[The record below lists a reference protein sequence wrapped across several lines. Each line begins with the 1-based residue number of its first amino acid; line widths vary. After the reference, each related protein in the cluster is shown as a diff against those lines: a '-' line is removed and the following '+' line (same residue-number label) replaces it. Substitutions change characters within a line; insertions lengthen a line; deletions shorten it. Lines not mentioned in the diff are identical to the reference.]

1 MRSKKDLKKA
11 LVVFLTASC
20 LVGLPA
26 CSNNVTPANETV
38 QSQSVSETAKETESK
53 DAKET
58 ENNKETETETKAETE
73 TETETEAVDKAAT
86 ETADE
91 AAEESNKNDPESAD
105 TLADVYVGSKDLE
118 AQADGKSPDTTVYTY
133 SVRAADYNAYIDSV
147 KKELDSAGGYIAKQ
161 DKLFYSTEEKKAYL
175 VLRVPRDG
183 STDFAQYIQSAGTVD
198 KSDHVT
204 DKVKNMT
211 SVIDDHVTALQQEQT
226 NLLEMAV
233 KTEDTSTVLS
243 LQSRI
248 ADITYEINA
257 YNSKMHVLDEDKQ
270 YDSIIIN
277 FTEDKNVAFT
287 PRVNNVFR
295 KIITGIGKIF
305 IKCAVVVCAVLPI
318 AAIIGLVVFI
328 VTTAKKKKQEKETQ
342 QIADYAKRISEAKNK
357 DKIVDG
363 AVIDVEDK
371 KLLGTADEDDEVPIK
386 DSQYDCSNDSP
397 VVNPEADDIG
407 ENVNEDIEVADVKEE
422 DAMNLDEIEKV
433 LNELDHFSP
442 SKENKKDNWM

>member
-1 MRSKKDLKKA
+1 MKNQKLFMKKA
-11 LVVFLTASC
+11 LAVFLASSC
-20 LVGLPA
+20 IVGLPA
-26 CSNNVTPANETV
+26 CSGKNATQTNETS
-38 QSQSVSETAKETESK
+38 QSQIASETVKETEKK
-53 DAKET
+53 DVEET
-58 ENNKETETETKAETE
+58 EDSKETE
-73 TETETEAVDKAAT
+73 TETETKT
-86 ETADE
+86 ETVDE
-91 AAEESNKNDPESAD
+91 TANETTDETAEESNKNDPESAD

-183 STDFAQYIQSAGTVD
+183 SADFAQYIQSAGTID

-243 LQSRI
+243 HQSRI
-248 ADITYEINA
+248 ADITYEIKA

-270 YDSIIIN
+270 YDSIIVN

-295 KIITGIGKIF
+295 KIITGIGKVF

-357 DKIVDG
+357 DKVVDG

-371 KLLGTADEDDEVPIK
+371 KLLGTTDEDDETPVK
-386 DSQYDCSNDSP
+386 DSECDCANDSP

-407 ENVNEDIEVADVKEE
+407 ENVNEDIEVTDVEEE
-422 DAMNLDEIEKV
+422 DTMNLDEIEKV
-433 LNELDHFSP
+433 LDELDHFSP
-442 SKENKKDNWM
+442 SKENKKR

>member
-1 MRSKKDLKKA
+1 MKNQKLFMKKA
-11 LVVFLTASC
+11 LAVFLASSC
-20 LVGLPA
+20 IVGLPA
-26 CSNNVTPANETV
+26 CSGKNATQTNETS
-38 QSQSVSETAKETESK
+38 QSQIASETVKETEKK
-53 DAKET
+53 DAEET
-58 ENNKETETETKAETE
+58 EDSKETE
-73 TETETEAVDKAAT
+73 TETETKT
-86 ETADE
+86 ETVDE
-91 AAEESNKNDPESAD
+91 TANETTDETAEESNKNDPESAD

-183 STDFAQYIQSAGTVD
+183 SADFAQYIQSTGTID

-270 YDSIIIN
+270 YDSIIVN

-295 KIITGIGKIF
+295 KIITGIGKVF

-328 VTTAKKKKQEKETQ
+328 ITTVRKKRQAKETQ
-342 QIADYAKRISEAKNK
+342 QIADYAKRISEANNK
-357 DKIVDG
+357 DKVIDG

-371 KLLGTADEDDEVPIK
+371 KLLGSMDENDDETPVK
-386 DSQYDCSNDSP
+386 DSECNCANDSP
-397 VVNPEADDIG
+397 VVDPEADDIG
-407 ENVNEDIEVADVKEE
+407 ENVNEDIEVADVEE
-422 DAMNLDEIEKV
+422 DNDAVELDEIERT
-433 LNELDHFSP
+433 LNELDHFSRP
-442 SKENKKDNWM
+442 KDDE

>member
-1 MRSKKDLKKA
+1 MKNQKLFMKKA
-11 LVVFLTASC
+11 LAVFLASSC
-20 LVGLPA
+20 IVGLPA
-26 CSNNVTPANETV
+26 CSGKNATTTNETS
-38 QSQSVSETAKETESK
+38 QSQIASETVKETEKKDVEETGDSK
-53 DAKET
+53 
-58 ENNKETETETKAETE
+58 ETE
-73 TETETEAVDKAAT
+73 TETETETVDETANETAD

-183 STDFAQYIQSAGTVD
+183 SADFAQYIQSAGTVD

-277 FTEDKNVAFT
+277 FTEDRNVAFT

-357 DKIVDG
+357 DKVIDG

-371 KLLGTADEDDEVPIK
+371 KLLGTADEDDEAPIK
-386 DSQYDCSNDSP
+386 DSQYDCSNDGP

-422 DAMNLDEIEKV
+422 DDTVELDEIERT
-433 LNELDHFSP
+433 LNELDRFPH
-442 SKENKKDNWM
+442 KH

>member
-1 MRSKKDLKKA
+1 MKNQKLFMKKA
-11 LVVFLTASC
+11 LAVFLASSC
-20 LVGLPA
+20 IVGLPA
-26 CSNNVTPANETV
+26 CSGKNATQTNETS
-38 QSQSVSETAKETESK
+38 QSQIASETVKETEKKDVEETGDSK
-53 DAKET
+53 
-58 ENNKETETETKAETE
+58 ETE
-73 TETETEAVDKAAT
+73 TETETKTETVDEAANETAD

-133 SVRAADYNAYIDSV
+133 SVRAADYSAYIDSV

-183 STDFAQYIQSAGTVD
+183 SADFAQYIQSTGTID

-257 YNSKMHVLDEDKQ
+257 YNSKMHVLNEDKQ

-295 KIITGIGKIF
+295 KIITGIGKVF

-357 DKIVDG
+357 DKVVDG
-363 AVIDVEDK
+363 TVIDVEDK
-371 KLLGTADEDDEVPIK
+371 KLLGTADEDDEAPIK
-386 DSQYDCSNDSP
+386 DSQCDCSNDSP

-407 ENVNEDIEVADVKEE
+407 ENVNKDVEVADVEE
-422 DAMNLDEIEKV
+422 EGELMELDEIERV
-433 LNELDHFSP
+433 LDELDHFSRP
-442 SKENKKDNWM
+442 RDSK

>member
-1 MRSKKDLKKA
+1 MKNQKLFMKKA
-11 LVVFLTASC
+11 LAVFLASSC
-20 LVGLPA
+20 IVGLPA
-26 CSNNVTPANETV
+26 CSGKNATTTNETS
-38 QSQSVSETAKETESK
+38 QSQIASETVKETEKKDVEETGDSK
-53 DAKET
+53 
-58 ENNKETETETKAETE
+58 ETE
-73 TETETEAVDKAAT
+73 TETETETVDETANETAD

-183 STDFAQYIQSAGTVD
+183 SADFAQYIQSAGTVD

-277 FTEDKNVAFT
+277 FTEDRNVAFT

-357 DKIVDG
+357 DKVVDG

-371 KLLGTADEDDEVPIK
+371 KLLGTADEDDEAPIK
-386 DSQYDCSNDSP
+386 DSQYDCSNDGP
-397 VVNPEADDIG
+397 VVNPEADDID
-407 ENVNEDIEVADVKEE
+407 ERVNEDIEVADVKEE
-422 DAMNLDEIEKV
+422 DDTVELDEIERT
-433 LNELDHFSP
+433 LNELDRFPH
-442 SKENKKDNWM
+442 KH

>member
-1 MRSKKDLKKA
+1 MKNQKLFMKKA
-11 LVVFLTASC
+11 LAVFLASSC
-20 LVGLPA
+20 IVGLPA
-26 CSNNVTPANETV
+26 CSGKNATTTNETS
-38 QSQSVSETAKETESK
+38 QSQIASETVKETEKKDVEETGDSK
-53 DAKET
+53 
-58 ENNKETETETKAETE
+58 ETE
-73 TETETEAVDKAAT
+73 TETETETVDETANETAD

-133 SVRAADYNAYIDSV
+133 SVRTADYNAYIDSV

-183 STDFAQYIQSAGTVD
+183 SADFAQYIQSAGTVD

-277 FTEDKNVAFT
+277 FTEDRNVAFT

-357 DKIVDG
+357 DKVVDG

-371 KLLGTADEDDEVPIK
+371 KLLGTADEDDEAPIK

-422 DAMNLDEIEKV
+422 DAVNYPRLK
-433 LNELDHFSP
+433 
-442 SKENKKDNWM
+442 

>member
-1 MRSKKDLKKA
+1 MKNQKLFMKKA
-11 LVVFLTASC
+11 LAVFLASSC
-20 LVGLPA
+20 IVGLPA
-26 CSNNVTPANETV
+26 CSGKNATTTNETS
-38 QSQSVSETAKETESK
+38 QSQIASETVKETEKKDVEETGDSK
-53 DAKET
+53 
-58 ENNKETETETKAETE
+58 ETE
-73 TETETEAVDKAAT
+73 TETETETVDETANETAD

-183 STDFAQYIQSAGTVD
+183 SADFAQYIQSAGTVD

-277 FTEDKNVAFT
+277 FTEDRNVAFT

-357 DKIVDG
+357 DKVVDG

-371 KLLGTADEDDEVPIK
+371 KLLGTADEDDEAPIK
-386 DSQYDCSNDSP
+386 DSQYDCSNDGP

-422 DAMNLDEIEKV
+422 DDTVELDEIERT
-433 LNELDHFSP
+433 LNELDRFPH
-442 SKENKKDNWM
+442 KH

>member
-1 MRSKKDLKKA
+1 MKNQKLFMKKA
-11 LVVFLTASC
+11 LAVFLASSC
-20 LVGLPA
+20 IVGLPA
-26 CSNNVTPANETV
+26 CSGKNATQTNETS
-38 QSQSVSETAKETESK
+38 QSQIASETVKETEKK
-53 DAKET
+53 DVKET
-58 ENNKETETETKAETE
+58 EDSKETE
-73 TETETEAVDKAAT
+73 TETETKTETVDETANETAD

-118 AQADGKSPDTTVYTY
+118 TQADGKSPDTTVYTY
-133 SVRAADYNAYIDSV
+133 SVRAADYNAYIGSV

-183 STDFAQYIQSAGTVD
+183 SADFAQYIQSTGTID

-295 KIITGIGKIF
+295 KIITGIGKVF

-328 VTTAKKKKQEKETQ
+328 VTTVRKKRQAKETQ
-342 QIADYAKRISEAKNK
+342 QIADYARRISGIRNK
-357 DKIVDG
+357 EKVVEG
-363 AVIDVEDK
+363 SAIDTENK
-371 KLLGTADEDDEVPIK
+371 KLLGTIDESEKPPIK
-386 DSQYDCSNDSP
+386 DGQCDCANDSP
-397 VVNPEADDIG
+397 VVDPEADDIG
-407 ENVNEDIEVADVKEE
+407 ENVNEDIEVADVEE
-422 DAMNLDEIEKV
+422 DNDAVELDEIERT
-433 LNELDHFSP
+433 LNELDHFSRP
-442 SKENKKDNWM
+442 KDDE

>member
-1 MRSKKDLKKA
+1 MKNQKLFMKKA
-11 LVVFLTASC
+11 LAVFLASSC
-20 LVGLPA
+20 IVGLPA
-26 CSNNVTPANETV
+26 CSGKNATTTNETS
-38 QSQSVSETAKETESK
+38 QSQIASETVKETEKKDVEETGDSK
-53 DAKET
+53 
-58 ENNKETETETKAETE
+58 ETE
-73 TETETEAVDKAAT
+73 TETETKTETVDETANETAD

-91 AAEESNKNDPESAD
+91 ASEESNKNDPESAD

-133 SVRAADYNAYIDSV
+133 SVRAADYSAYIDSV

-183 STDFAQYIQSAGTVD
+183 SADFAQYIQSTGTID

-295 KIITGIGKIF
+295 KIITGIGKVF

-357 DKIVDG
+357 DKVVDG
-363 AVIDVEDK
+363 TVIDVEDK
-371 KLLGTADEDDEVPIK
+371 KLLGTADENDEAPIK
-386 DSQYDCSNDSP
+386 DSQCDCSNDSP

-407 ENVNEDIEVADVKEE
+407 ENVNKDVEVADVKEGGE
-422 DAMNLDEIEKV
+422 LMELDEIERV
-433 LNELDHFSP
+433 LDELDHFSRP
-442 SKENKKDNWM
+442 RYSK

>member
-1 MRSKKDLKKA
+1 MKNQKLFMKKA
-11 LVVFLTASC
+11 LAVFLASSC
-20 LVGLPA
+20 IVGLPA
-26 CSNNVTPANETV
+26 CSGKNATTTNETS
-38 QSQSVSETAKETESK
+38 QSQIASETVKETEKKDVEETGDSK
-53 DAKET
+53 
-58 ENNKETETETKAETE
+58 ETE
-73 TETETEAVDKAAT
+73 TETETKTETVDETANETAD

-91 AAEESNKNDPESAD
+91 ASEESNKNDPESAD

-133 SVRAADYNAYIDSV
+133 SVRAADYSAYIDSV

-183 STDFAQYIQSAGTVD
+183 SADFAQYIQSTGTID

-233 KTEDTSTVLS
+233 KTEDTSTVLL

-295 KIITGIGKIF
+295 KIITGIGKVF

-357 DKIVDG
+357 DKVVDG
-363 AVIDVEDK
+363 TVIDVEDK
-371 KLLGTADEDDEVPIK
+371 KLLGTADENDEAPIK
-386 DSQYDCSNDSP
+386 DSQCDCSNDSP

-407 ENVNEDIEVADVKEE
+407 ENVNKDVEVADVKEGGE
-422 DAMNLDEIEKV
+422 LMELDEIERV
-433 LNELDHFSP
+433 LDELDHFSRP
-442 SKENKKDNWM
+442 RDSK

>member
-1 MRSKKDLKKA
+1 MKNQKLFMKKA
-11 LVVFLTASC
+11 LAVFLASSC
-20 LVGLPA
+20 IVGLPA
-26 CSNNVTPANETV
+26 CSGKNATTTNETS
-38 QSQSVSETAKETESK
+38 QSQIASETVKETEKKDVEETGDSK
-53 DAKET
+53 
-58 ENNKETETETKAETE
+58 ETE
-73 TETETEAVDKAAT
+73 TETETETVDETANETAD

-183 STDFAQYIQSAGTVD
+183 SADFAQYIQSAGTVD

-277 FTEDKNVAFT
+277 FTEDRNVAFT

-342 QIADYAKRISEAKNK
+342 QIADYAKRISEAKNN
-357 DKIVDG
+357 DKVVDG

-386 DSQYDCSNDSP
+386 DSQCDCSNDSP

-407 ENVNEDIEVADVKEE
+407 ENVNENIEVADVKEE
-422 DAMNLDEIEKV
+422 DAVNYPRLK
-433 LNELDHFSP
+433 
-442 SKENKKDNWM
+442 

>member
-1 MRSKKDLKKA
+1 MKNQKLFMKKA
-11 LVVFLTASC
+11 LAVFLASSC
-20 LVGLPA
+20 IVGLPA
-26 CSNNVTPANETV
+26 CSGKNATTTNETS
-38 QSQSVSETAKETESK
+38 QSQIASETVKEAEKKDVEETGDSK
-53 DAKET
+53 
-58 ENNKETETETKAETE
+58 ETE
-73 TETETEAVDKAAT
+73 TETETETVDETANETAD

-183 STDFAQYIQSAGTVD
+183 SADFAQYIQSAGTVD

-277 FTEDKNVAFT
+277 FTEDRNVAFT

-357 DKIVDG
+357 DKVVDG

-371 KLLGTADEDDEVPIK
+371 KLLGTADEDDEAPIK
-386 DSQYDCSNDSP
+386 DSQYDCSNDGP
-397 VVNPEADDIG
+397 VVNPEADDID
-407 ENVNEDIEVADVKEE
+407 ERVNEDIEVADVKEE
-422 DAMNLDEIEKV
+422 DDTVELDEIERT
-433 LNELDHFSP
+433 LNELDRFPH
-442 SKENKKDNWM
+442 KH

>member
-1 MRSKKDLKKA
+1 MKNQKLFMKKA
-11 LVVFLTASC
+11 LAVFLASSC
-20 LVGLPA
+20 IVGLPA
-26 CSNNVTPANETV
+26 CSGKNATTTNETS
-38 QSQSVSETAKETESK
+38 QSQIASETVKETEKKDVEETGDSK
-53 DAKET
+53 
-58 ENNKETETETKAETE
+58 ETE
-73 TETETEAVDKAAT
+73 TETETKTETVDETANETAD

-91 AAEESNKNDPESAD
+91 ASEESNKNDPESAD

-133 SVRAADYNAYIDSV
+133 SVRAADYSAYIDSV

-183 STDFAQYIQSAGTVD
+183 SADFAQYIQSTGTID

-295 KIITGIGKIF
+295 KIITGIGKVF

-357 DKIVDG
+357 DKVVDG
-363 AVIDVEDK
+363 TVIDVEDK
-371 KLLGTADEDDEVPIK
+371 KLLGTADENDEAPIK
-386 DSQYDCSNDSP
+386 DSQFDCSNDSP

-407 ENVNEDIEVADVKEE
+407 ENVNKDVEVADVKEGGE
-422 DAMNLDEIEKV
+422 LMELDEIERV
-433 LNELDHFSP
+433 LDELDHFSRP
-442 SKENKKDNWM
+442 RDSK

>member
-1 MRSKKDLKKA
+1 MKNQKLFMKKA
-11 LVVFLTASC
+11 LAVFLASSC
-20 LVGLPA
+20 IVGLPA
-26 CSNNVTPANETV
+26 CSGKNATTTNETS
-38 QSQSVSETAKETESK
+38 QSQIASETVKETEKKDVEETGDSK
-53 DAKET
+53 
-58 ENNKETETETKAETE
+58 ETE
-73 TETETEAVDKAAT
+73 TETETETVDETANETAD

-183 STDFAQYIQSAGTVD
+183 SADFAQYIQSAGTVD

-277 FTEDKNVAFT
+277 FTEDRNVAFT

-357 DKIVDG
+357 DKVVDG

-371 KLLGTADEDDEVPIK
+371 KLLGTADEDDEAPIK

-422 DAMNLDEIEKV
+422 NDTVELDEIERT
-433 LNELDHFSP
+433 LNELDRFPH
-442 SKENKKDNWM
+442 KH

>member
-1 MRSKKDLKKA
+1 MKNQKLFMKKA
-11 LVVFLTASC
+11 LAVFLASSC
-20 LVGLPA
+20 IVGLQA
-26 CSNNVTPANETV
+26 CSGKNATTTNETS
-38 QSQSVSETAKETESK
+38 QSQIASETVKETEKK
-53 DAKET
+53 DVKET
-58 ENNKETETETKAETE
+58 EDSKETE
-73 TETETEAVDKAAT
+73 TETETKT
-86 ETADE
+86 ETVDETANETTDE
-91 AAEESNKNDPESAD
+91 ASEESNKNDPESAD

-133 SVRAADYNAYIDSV
+133 SVRAADYNAYIDRV
-147 KKELDSAGGYIAKQ
+147 KKGLDSAGGYIAKQ
-161 DKLFYSTEEKKAYL
+161 DKLFYSAEEKKAYL

-183 STDFAQYIQSAGTVD
+183 SADFAQYIQSTGTVD

-270 YDSIIIN
+270 YDSIIVN

-305 IKCAVVVCAVLPI
+305 IKCAVVICAVLPI

-328 VTTAKKKKQEKETQ
+328 VTTVRKKRQAKETQ

-357 DKIVDG
+357 DKVVEG
-363 AVIDVEDK
+363 SAIDTENK
-371 KLLGTADEDDEVPIK
+371 KLLGTADEDDEAPIK
-386 DSQYDCSNDSP
+386 DSQCDCSNDSP

-407 ENVNEDIEVADVKEE
+407 ENVNKDVEVADVKEGGE
-422 DAMNLDEIEKV
+422 LMELDEIERV
-433 LNELDHFSP
+433 LDELDHFSRP
-442 SKENKKDNWM
+442 RDSK

>member
-1 MRSKKDLKKA
+1 MKNQKLFMKKA
-11 LVVFLTASC
+11 LAVFLASSC
-20 LVGLPA
+20 IVGLPA
-26 CSNNVTPANETV
+26 CSGKNATTTNETS
-38 QSQSVSETAKETESK
+38 QSQIASETVKETEKKDVEETGDSK
-53 DAKET
+53 
-58 ENNKETETETKAETE
+58 ETE
-73 TETETEAVDKAAT
+73 TETETETVDETANETAD

-183 STDFAQYIQSAGTVD
+183 SADFTQYIQSAGTVD

-277 FTEDKNVAFT
+277 FTEDRNVAFT

-357 DKIVDG
+357 DKVVDG

-371 KLLGTADEDDEVPIK
+371 KLLGTADEDDEAPIK

-422 DAMNLDEIEKV
+422 DAVNYPRLK
-433 LNELDHFSP
+433 
-442 SKENKKDNWM
+442 

>member
-1 MRSKKDLKKA
+1 MKNQKLFMKKA
-11 LVVFLTASC
+11 LAVFLASSC
-20 LVGLPA
+20 IVGLPA
-26 CSNNVTPANETV
+26 CSGKNATTTNETSL
-38 QSQSVSETAKETESK
+38 SQIASETVKETEKKDVEETGDSK
-53 DAKET
+53 
-58 ENNKETETETKAETE
+58 ETE
-73 TETETEAVDKAAT
+73 TETETKTETVDETANETAD

-91 AAEESNKNDPESAD
+91 ASEESNKNDPESAD

-133 SVRAADYNAYIDSV
+133 SVRAADYSAYIDSV

-183 STDFAQYIQSAGTVD
+183 SADFAQYIQSTGTID

-295 KIITGIGKIF
+295 KIITGIGKVF

-318 AAIIGLVVFI
+318 AAIIGIVVFI
-328 VTTAKKKKQEKETQ
+328 VTTAKKRKQEKETQ

-357 DKIVDG
+357 DKVVDG
-363 AVIDVEDK
+363 TVIDVEDK
-371 KLLGTADEDDEVPIK
+371 KLLGTADEDDEAPIK
-386 DSQYDCSNDSP
+386 DSQCDCSNDSP

-407 ENVNEDIEVADVKEE
+407 ENVNKDVEVADVKEGGE
-422 DAMNLDEIEKV
+422 LMELDEIERV
-433 LNELDHFSP
+433 LDELDHFSRP
-442 SKENKKDNWM
+442 RDSK

>member
-1 MRSKKDLKKA
+1 MKNQKLFMKKA
-11 LVVFLTASC
+11 LAVFLASSC
-20 LVGLPA
+20 IVGLPA
-26 CSNNVTPANETV
+26 CSGKNATTTNETS
-38 QSQSVSETAKETESK
+38 QSQIASETVKETEKKDVEETGDSK
-53 DAKET
+53 
-58 ENNKETETETKAETE
+58 ETE
-73 TETETEAVDKAAT
+73 TETETKTETVDETANETAD

-91 AAEESNKNDPESAD
+91 ASEESNKNDPESAD

-133 SVRAADYNAYIDSV
+133 SVRAADYSAYIDSV

-183 STDFAQYIQSAGTVD
+183 SADFAQYIQSTGTID

-295 KIITGIGKIF
+295 KIITGIGKVF

-318 AAIIGLVVFI
+318 AAIIGIVVFI
-328 VTTAKKKKQEKETQ
+328 VTTAKKRKQEKETQ

-357 DKIVDG
+357 DKVVDG
-363 AVIDVEDK
+363 TVIDVEDK
-371 KLLGTADEDDEVPIK
+371 KLLGTADEDDEAPIK
-386 DSQYDCSNDSP
+386 DSQCDCSNDSP

-407 ENVNEDIEVADVKEE
+407 ENVNEDVDVADVEE
-422 DAMNLDEIEKV
+422 EGELMELDEIERV
-433 LNELDHFSP
+433 LDELDHFSRP
-442 SKENKKDNWM
+442 RDSK

>member
-1 MRSKKDLKKA
+1 MKKA
-11 LVVFLTASC
+11 LAVFLASSC
-20 LVGLPA
+20 IVGLPA
-26 CSNNVTPANETV
+26 CSGKNATTTNETS
-38 QSQSVSETAKETESK
+38 QSQIASETVKETEKKDVEETGDSK
-53 DAKET
+53 
-58 ENNKETETETKAETE
+58 ETE
-73 TETETEAVDKAAT
+73 TETETETVDETANETAD

-183 STDFAQYIQSAGTVD
+183 SADFAQYIQSAGTVD

-277 FTEDKNVAFT
+277 FTEDRNVAFT

-357 DKIVDG
+357 DKVVDG

-371 KLLGTADEDDEVPIK
+371 KLLGTADEDDETPIK
-386 DSQYDCSNDSP
+386 DSQYDCSNDGP

-422 DAMNLDEIEKV
+422 DDTVELDEIERT
-433 LNELDHFSP
+433 LNELDRFPH
-442 SKENKKDNWM
+442 KH

>member
-1 MRSKKDLKKA
+1 MKNQKLFMKKA
-11 LVVFLTASC
+11 LAVFLASSC
-20 LVGLPA
+20 IVGLPA
-26 CSNNVTPANETV
+26 CSGKNATQTNETS
-38 QSQSVSETAKETESK
+38 QSQIASETVKETEKK
-53 DAKET
+53 DVKET
-58 ENNKETETETKAETE
+58 EDSKETE
-73 TETETEAVDKAAT
+73 TETETKTETVDETANETAD

-183 STDFAQYIQSAGTVD
+183 SADFAQYIQSAGTVD

-277 FTEDKNVAFT
+277 FTEDRNVAFT

-357 DKIVDG
+357 DKVVDG

-371 KLLGTADEDDEVPIK
+371 KLLGTADEDDEAPIK

-433 LNELDHFSP
+433 LNELDHFP
-442 SKENKKDNWM
+442 HKH

>member
-1 MRSKKDLKKA
+1 MKNQKLFMKKA
-11 LVVFLTASC
+11 LAVFLASSC
-20 LVGLPA
+20 IVGLPA
-26 CSNNVTPANETV
+26 CSGKNATTTNETS
-38 QSQSVSETAKETESK
+38 QSQIASETVKETEKKDVEETGDSK
-53 DAKET
+53 
-58 ENNKETETETKAETE
+58 ETE
-73 TETETEAVDKAAT
+73 TETETKTETVDETANETAD

-133 SVRAADYNAYIDSV
+133 SVRAADYNAYIGSV

-183 STDFAQYIQSAGTVD
+183 SADFAQYIQSTGTID

-248 ADITYEINA
+248 TDITYEINA

-295 KIITGIGKIF
+295 KIITGIGKVF

-318 AAIIGLVVFI
+318 SAIIGLVVFI

-357 DKIVDG
+357 DKVVDG
-363 AVIDVEDK
+363 TVIDVEDK
-371 KLLGTADEDDEVPIK
+371 KLLGTADEDDEAPIK
-386 DSQYDCSNDSP
+386 DSQCDCSNDSP

-407 ENVNEDIEVADVKEE
+407 ENVNKDVEVADVEE
-422 DAMNLDEIEKV
+422 DNDAVELDEIERT
-433 LNELDHFSP
+433 LNELDHFSRP
-442 SKENKKDNWM
+442 KDDE

>member
-1 MRSKKDLKKA
+1 MKNQKLFMKKA
-11 LVVFLTASC
+11 LAVFLASSC
-20 LVGLPA
+20 IVGLPA
-26 CSNNVTPANETV
+26 CSGKNATQTNETS
-38 QSQSVSETAKETESK
+38 QSQIASETVKETEKKDVEETGDSK
-53 DAKET
+53 
-58 ENNKETETETKAETE
+58 ETE
-73 TETETEAVDKAAT
+73 TETETKTETVDEAAN

-133 SVRAADYNAYIDSV
+133 SVRAADYSAYIDSV

-183 STDFAQYIQSAGTVD
+183 SADFAQYIQSTGTID

-295 KIITGIGKIF
+295 KIITGIGKVF

-357 DKIVDG
+357 DKVVDG
-363 AVIDVEDK
+363 TVIDVEDK
-371 KLLGTADEDDEVPIK
+371 KLLGTADEDDEAPIK
-386 DSQYDCSNDSP
+386 DSQCDCSNDSP

-407 ENVNEDIEVADVKEE
+407 ENVNKDVEVADVEE
-422 DAMNLDEIEKV
+422 EGELMELDEIERV
-433 LNELDHFSP
+433 LDELDHFSRP
-442 SKENKKDNWM
+442 RDSK

>member
-1 MRSKKDLKKA
+1 MKNQKLFMKKA
-11 LVVFLTASC
+11 LAVFLASSC
-20 LVGLPA
+20 IVGLPA
-26 CSNNVTPANETV
+26 CSGKNATQTNETS
-38 QSQSVSETAKETESK
+38 QSQIASETVKETEKKDVEETGDSK
-53 DAKET
+53 
-58 ENNKETETETKAETE
+58 ETE
-73 TETETEAVDKAAT
+73 TETETKTETVDEAANETAD

-133 SVRAADYNAYIDSV
+133 SVRAADYSAYIDSV

-175 VLRVPRDG
+175 VLRVPRYG
-183 STDFAQYIQSAGTVD
+183 SADFAQYIQSTGTID

-295 KIITGIGKIF
+295 KIITGIGKVF

-357 DKIVDG
+357 DKVVDG
-363 AVIDVEDK
+363 TVIDVEDK
-371 KLLGTADEDDEVPIK
+371 KLLGTADEDDEAPIK
-386 DSQYDCSNDSP
+386 DSQCDCSNDSP

-407 ENVNEDIEVADVKEE
+407 ENVNKDVEVADVEE
-422 DAMNLDEIEKV
+422 EGELMELDEIERV
-433 LNELDHFSP
+433 LDELDHFSRP
-442 SKENKKDNWM
+442 RDSK

>member
-1 MRSKKDLKKA
+1 MKNQKLFMKKTLA
-11 LVVFLTASC
+11 VFLASSC
-20 LVGLPA
+20 IVGLPA
-26 CSNNVTPANETV
+26 CSGKNATTTNETS
-38 QSQSVSETAKETESK
+38 QSQIASETVKETEKKDVEETGDSK
-53 DAKET
+53 
-58 ENNKETETETKAETE
+58 ETE
-73 TETETEAVDKAAT
+73 TETETETVDETANETAD

-183 STDFAQYIQSAGTVD
+183 SADFAQYIQSAGTVD

-277 FTEDKNVAFT
+277 FTEDRNVAFT

-318 AAIIGLVVFI
+318 AAH
-328 VTTAKKKKQEKETQ
+328 
-342 QIADYAKRISEAKNK
+342 YWPCRIH
-357 DKIVDG
+357 
-363 AVIDVEDK
+363 
-371 KLLGTADEDDEVPIK
+371 
-386 DSQYDCSNDSP
+386 CNDS
-397 VVNPEADDIG
+397 
-407 ENVNEDIEVADVKEE
+407 
-422 DAMNLDEIEKV
+422 
-433 LNELDHFSP
+433 
-442 SKENKKDNWM
+442 

>member
-1 MRSKKDLKKA
+1 MKNQKLFIKKA
-11 LVVFLTASC
+11 LAVFLASSC
-20 LVGLPA
+20 IVGLPA
-26 CSNNVTPANETV
+26 CSGKNATTTNETS
-38 QSQSVSETAKETESK
+38 QSQISSETVKETEKKDVEETGDSK
-53 DAKET
+53 
-58 ENNKETETETKAETE
+58 ETE
-73 TETETEAVDKAAT
+73 TETETETVDETANETAD

-183 STDFAQYIQSAGTVD
+183 SADFAQYIQSAGTVD

-357 DKIVDG
+357 DKVVDG

-371 KLLGTADEDDEVPIK
+371 KLLGTADEDDEAPIK
-386 DSQYDCSNDSP
+386 DSQYDCSNDGP

-422 DAMNLDEIEKV
+422 DDTVELDEIERT
-433 LNELDHFSP
+433 LNELDHFP
-442 SKENKKDNWM
+442 HKH

>member
-1 MRSKKDLKKA
+1 MKNQKLFMKKA
-11 LVVFLTASC
+11 LAVFLASSC
-20 LVGLPA
+20 IVGLPA
-26 CSNNVTPANETV
+26 CSGKNATTTNETS
-38 QSQSVSETAKETESK
+38 QSQIASETVKETEKKDVEETGDSK
-53 DAKET
+53 
-58 ENNKETETETKAETE
+58 ETE
-73 TETETEAVDKAAT
+73 TETETKTETVDETANETAD

-91 AAEESNKNDPESAD
+91 ASEESNKNDPESAD

-133 SVRAADYNAYIDSV
+133 SVRAADYSAYIDSV

-183 STDFAQYIQSAGTVD
+183 SADFAQYIQSTGTID

-295 KIITGIGKIF
+295 KIITGIGKVF

-357 DKIVDG
+357 DKVVDG
-363 AVIDVEDK
+363 TVIDVEDK
-371 KLLGTADEDDEVPIK
+371 KLLGTADENDEAPIK
-386 DSQYDCSNDSP
+386 DSQCDCSNDSP
-397 VVNPEADDIG
+397 VVNSEADDIG
-407 ENVNEDIEVADVKEE
+407 ENVNKDVEVADVKEGGE
-422 DAMNLDEIEKV
+422 LMELDEIERV
-433 LNELDHFSP
+433 LDELDHFSRP
-442 SKENKKDNWM
+442 RDSK

>member
-1 MRSKKDLKKA
+1 MKNQKLFMKKA
-11 LVVFLTASC
+11 LAVFLASSC
-20 LVGLPA
+20 IVGLPA
-26 CSNNVTPANETV
+26 CSGKNATTTNETS
-38 QSQSVSETAKETESK
+38 QSQIASETVKETEKKDVEETGDSK
-53 DAKET
+53 
-58 ENNKETETETKAETE
+58 ETE
-73 TETETEAVDKAAT
+73 TETETETVDETANETAD

-183 STDFAQYIQSAGTVD
+183 SADFAQYIQSAGTVD

-211 SVIDDHVTALQQEQT
+211 SVIDDRVTALQQEQT

-277 FTEDKNVAFT
+277 FTEDRNVAFT

-357 DKIVDG
+357 DKVVDG

-371 KLLGTADEDDEVPIK
+371 KLLGTADEDDEAPIK
-386 DSQYDCSNDSP
+386 DSQYDCSNDGP

-422 DAMNLDEIEKV
+422 DDTVELDEIERT
-433 LNELDHFSP
+433 LNELDRFPH
-442 SKENKKDNWM
+442 KH

>member
-1 MRSKKDLKKA
+1 MKNQKLFMKKTLA
-11 LVVFLTASC
+11 VFLASSC
-20 LVGLPA
+20 IVGLPA
-26 CSNNVTPANETV
+26 CSGKNATTTNETS
-38 QSQSVSETAKETESK
+38 QSQIASETVKETEKKDVEETGDSK
-53 DAKET
+53 
-58 ENNKETETETKAETE
+58 ETE
-73 TETETEAVDKAAT
+73 TETETETVDETANETAD

-183 STDFAQYIQSAGTVD
+183 SADFAQYIQSAGTVD

-211 SVIDDHVTALQQEQT
+211 SVIDDHVAALQQEQT

-277 FTEDKNVAFT
+277 FTEDRNVAFT

-318 AAIIGLVVFI
+318 AAH
-328 VTTAKKKKQEKETQ
+328 
-342 QIADYAKRISEAKNK
+342 YWPCRIH
-357 DKIVDG
+357 
-363 AVIDVEDK
+363 
-371 KLLGTADEDDEVPIK
+371 
-386 DSQYDCSNDSP
+386 CNDS
-397 VVNPEADDIG
+397 
-407 ENVNEDIEVADVKEE
+407 
-422 DAMNLDEIEKV
+422 
-433 LNELDHFSP
+433 
-442 SKENKKDNWM
+442 

>member
-1 MRSKKDLKKA
+1 MKNQKLFMKKA
-11 LVVFLTASC
+11 LAVFLASSC
-20 LVGLPA
+20 IVGLPA
-26 CSNNVTPANETV
+26 CSGKNATQTNETS
-38 QSQSVSETAKETESK
+38 QSQIASETVKETEKK
-53 DAKET
+53 DVKET
-58 ENNKETETETKAETE
+58 EDSKETE
-73 TETETEAVDKAAT
+73 TETETKTETVDETANETAD

-133 SVRAADYNAYIDSV
+133 SVRAADYNAYIGSV

-183 STDFAQYIQSAGTVD
+183 SADFAQYIQSTGTID

-270 YDSIIIN
+270 YDSIIVN

-305 IKCAVVVCAVLPI
+305 IKCAVVICAVLPI

-328 VTTAKKKKQEKETQ
+328 VTTVRKKRQAKETQ

-357 DKIVDG
+357 DKVVEG
-363 AVIDVEDK
+363 SAIDTENK
-371 KLLGTADEDDEVPIK
+371 KLLGTTDEDEEPPIK
-386 DSQYDCSNDSP
+386 DSQCDCSNDSP

-407 ENVNEDIEVADVKEE
+407 ENVNKDVEVADVKEGGE
-422 DAMNLDEIEKV
+422 LMELDEIERV
-433 LNELDHFSP
+433 LDELDHFSRP
-442 SKENKKDNWM
+442 RDSK

>member
-1 MRSKKDLKKA
+1 MKNQKLFMKKA
-11 LVVFLTASC
+11 LAVFLASSC
-20 LVGLPA
+20 IVGLPA
-26 CSNNVTPANETV
+26 CSGKNATQTNETS
-38 QSQSVSETAKETESK
+38 QSQIASETVKETEKK
-53 DAKET
+53 DVEET
-58 ENNKETETETKAETE
+58 EDSKETE
-73 TETETEAVDKAAT
+73 TETETKTETVDETAN

-91 AAEESNKNDPESAD
+91 ATEKSNKNAPESAD
-105 TLADVYVGSKDLE
+105 ALADVYVGSKDLE

-147 KKELDSAGGYIAKQ
+147 KKKLDSAGGYIAKQ

-183 STDFAQYIQSAGTVD
+183 SADFAQYIQNAGTVD

-277 FTEDKNVAFT
+277 FTEDRNVAFT

-305 IKCAVVVCAVLPI
+305 IKCAVVICAVLPI

-328 VTTAKKKKQEKETQ
+328 ATTVRKKRQAKETQ

-357 DKIVDG
+357 DKVVEG
-363 AVIDVEDK
+363 SAIDTENK
-371 KLLGTADEDDEVPIK
+371 KLLGTTDEDEEPPIK
-386 DSQYDCSNDSP
+386 DGQCDCANDSP
-397 VVNPEADDIG
+397 VVDPEADDIG
-407 ENVNEDIEVADVKEE
+407 ENVNEDIEVADVEEE
-422 DAMNLDEIEKV
+422 DTMSLDEIERV
-433 LNELDHFSP
+433 LGELDHFSHP
-442 SKENKKDNWM
+442 RDSK

>member
-1 MRSKKDLKKA
+1 MKNQKLFMKKA
-11 LVVFLTASC
+11 LAVFLASSC
-20 LVGLPA
+20 IVGLPA
-26 CSNNVTPANETV
+26 CSGKNATTTNETS
-38 QSQSVSETAKETESK
+38 QSQIASETVKETEKKDVEETGDSK
-53 DAKET
+53 
-58 ENNKETETETKAETE
+58 ETE
-73 TETETEAVDKAAT
+73 TETETETVDETANETAD

-183 STDFAQYIQSAGTVD
+183 SADFAQYIQSAGTVD

-277 FTEDKNVAFT
+277 FTEDRNVAFT

-357 DKIVDG
+357 DKVVDG

-371 KLLGTADEDDEVPIK
+371 KLLGTADEDDETPIK
-386 DSQYDCSNDSP
+386 DSQYDCSNDGP

-422 DAMNLDEIEKV
+422 DDTVELDEIERT
-433 LNELDHFSP
+433 LNELDRFPH
-442 SKENKKDNWM
+442 KH

>member
-1 MRSKKDLKKA
+1 MKNQKLFMKKA
-11 LVVFLTASC
+11 LAVFLASSC
-20 LVGLPA
+20 IVGLQA
-26 CSNNVTPANETV
+26 CSGKNATTTNETS
-38 QSQSVSETAKETESK
+38 QSQIASETVKETEKK
-53 DAKET
+53 DVKET
-58 ENNKETETETKAETE
+58 EDSKETE
-73 TETETEAVDKAAT
+73 TETETKT
-86 ETADE
+86 ETVDETANETTDE
-91 AAEESNKNDPESAD
+91 ASEESNKNDPESAD

-133 SVRAADYNAYIDSV
+133 SVRAADYNAYIGSV

-183 STDFAQYIQSAGTVD
+183 SADFAQYIQSTGTID

-295 KIITGIGKIF
+295 KIITGIGKVF
-305 IKCAVVVCAVLPI
+305 IKCAVVVCAILPI

-357 DKIVDG
+357 DKVVDG
-363 AVIDVEDK
+363 TVIDVEDK
-371 KLLGTADEDDEVPIK
+371 KLLGTADEDDEAPIK
-386 DSQYDCSNDSP
+386 DSQCDCSNDSP

-407 ENVNEDIEVADVKEE
+407 ENVNKDVEVADVKEGGE
-422 DAMNLDEIEKV
+422 LMELDEIERV
-433 LNELDHFSP
+433 LDELDHFSRP
-442 SKENKKDNWM
+442 RDSK

>member
-1 MRSKKDLKKA
+1 MKNQKLFMKKA
-11 LVVFLTASC
+11 LAVFLASSC
-20 LVGLPA
+20 IVGLPA
-26 CSNNVTPANETV
+26 CSGKNATQTNETS
-38 QSQSVSETAKETESK
+38 QSQIASETVKETEKKDVEETGDSK
-53 DAKET
+53 
-58 ENNKETETETKAETE
+58 ETE
-73 TETETEAVDKAAT
+73 TETETKTETVDEAANETAD

-133 SVRAADYNAYIDSV
+133 SVRAADYSAYIDSV

-183 STDFAQYIQSAGTVD
+183 SADFAQYIQSTGTID

-295 KIITGIGKIF
+295 KIITGIGKVF

-357 DKIVDG
+357 DKVVDG
-363 AVIDVEDK
+363 TVIDVEDK
-371 KLLGTADEDDEVPIK
+371 KLLGTADEDDEAPIK
-386 DSQYDCSNDSP
+386 DSQCDCSNDSP

-407 ENVNEDIEVADVKEE
+407 ENVNKDVEVADVEE
-422 DAMNLDEIEKV
+422 DDDAVELDEIERT
-433 LNELDHFSP
+433 LNELDHFSRP
-442 SKENKKDNWM
+442 KDDE

>member
-1 MRSKKDLKKA
+1 MKNQKLFMKKA
-11 LVVFLTASC
+11 LAVFLASSC
-20 LVGLPA
+20 IVGLPA
-26 CSNNVTPANETV
+26 CSGKNATQTNETS
-38 QSQSVSETAKETESK
+38 QSQIASETVKETEKK
-53 DAKET
+53 DVEET
-58 ENNKETETETKAETE
+58 EDSKETE
-73 TETETEAVDKAAT
+73 TETETKTETVDETAN

-91 AAEESNKNDPESAD
+91 ATEKSNKNAPESAD
-105 TLADVYVGSKDLE
+105 ALADVYVGSKDLE

-147 KKELDSAGGYIAKQ
+147 KKKLDSAGGYIAKQ

-183 STDFAQYIQSAGTVD
+183 SADFAQYIQNAGTVD

-277 FTEDKNVAFT
+277 FTEDRNVAFT

-305 IKCAVVVCAVLPI
+305 IKCAVVICAVLPI

-328 VTTAKKKKQEKETQ
+328 ATTVRKKRQAKETQ

-357 DKIVDG
+357 DKVVEG
-363 AVIDVEDK
+363 SAIDTENK
-371 KLLGTADEDDEVPIK
+371 KLLGTTDEDEEPPIK
-386 DSQYDCSNDSP
+386 DGQCDCANDSP
-397 VVNPEADDIG
+397 VVDPEADDIG
-407 ENVNEDIEVADVKEE
+407 ENVNEDIEVADVEEE
-422 DAMNLDEIEKV
+422 DTMSLDEIERV
-433 LNELDHFSP
+433 LGELDHFSRP
-442 SKENKKDNWM
+442 RDSK